1 MPFTIQD
8 VNTLQE
14 YIQGVMARA
23 SDHAGQVTAIALA
36 LAGAIV
42 WRKDNDDP
50 IEVMEVDGELKNV
63 LWVRIGG
70 SRYAFSYKHNTG
82 QIEMREGTTQG
93 RVIQTFDN
101 GTSVTQVESVFR
113 NL

>member
-8 VNTLQE
+8 VNTLQQ

-63 LWVRIGG
+63 LWVR
-70 SRYAFSYKHNTG
+70 
-82 QIEMREGTTQG
+82 EGTTQG